1 VERQTV
7 VAVVGSVGSTSN
19 LVMLFLGYN
28 QSEFN
33 RLASSEE
40 IPPHKRGAGYRYN
53 REEHSEWLL
62 WA

>member
-1 VERQTV
+1 
-7 VAVVGSVGSTSN
+7 
-19 LVMLFLGYN
+19 MLFLGYN

-33 RLASSEE
+33 RLASTGE
-40 IPPHKRGAGYRYN
+40 IPPQKRGAGYRYN